1 MKAEIKKDF
10 FSIDGLKV
18 MVIKL
23 MVHGYK
29 VDGSWL

>member
-18 MVIKL
+18 MVLKL
-23 MVHGYK
+23 IVNCFEVG
-29 VDGSWL
+29 GSWL